1 MQGGEVQ
8 PDAADAVRPGGAAGA
23 HQRPAGA
30 GDGARRPA
38 GAAWSATAARCSAFT
53 VPGEGDRLSPAVAWA
68 DRFYCADEAT
78 GTVYSFD
85 AAGQLVET
93 IRGRAD
99 GPLEL
104 EVRENHLFINS
115 PDSAT
120 ARVVDDKHQVREVDK
135 YANDVLGGDPP
146 PVPPPPPPPKK
157 PRVGK
162 PSAPR
167 SVTAAAGNAQARVSW
182 RPAAA
187 ERRRDHPVRGAG
199 RRPAPGGGRQPA
211 GGGGQGPDQR
221 RDVPVLGARGQRQ
234 GRRSRRAPAT
244 R

>member
-1 MQGGEVQ
+1 MPVTVT
-8 PDAADAVRPGGAAGA
+8 ADRRVLLV
-23 HQRPAGA
+23 
-30 GDGARRPA
+30 GDG
-38 GAAWSATAARCSAFT
+38 GQESGFT

-78 GTVYSFD
+78 GTIYAFD
-85 AAGQLVET
+85 AAVKLVET
-93 IRGRAD
+93 IRGRAN

-120 ARVVDDKHQVREVDK
+120 ARVVDDKHQVREVNK

-187 ERRRDHPVRGAG
+187 NGAEIIKYVVRG
-199 RRPAPGGGRQPA
+199 RRAAPARWAPTSVRW
-211 GGGGQGPDQR
+211 
-221 RDVPVLGARGQRQ
+221 
-234 GRRSRRAPAT
+234 RSRA
-244 R
+244 

>member
-1 MQGGEVQ
+1 MRVQRGEVH
-8 PDAADAVRPGGAAGA
+8 PTPLTLSGPAALPARTSGAAGA
-23 HQRPAGA
+23 GH
-30 GDGARRPA
+30 GARRPA
-38 GAAWSATAARCSAFT
+38 GATWWVTVGRRAAFT

-68 DRFYCADEAT
+68 GRFYCADEAT
-78 GTVYSFD
+78 GTVYAFD

-93 IRGRAD
+93 IRGRAN

-162 PSAPR
+162 PGAPR
-167 SVTAAAGNAQARVSW
+167 SVTAAAGNAAGAGEL
-182 RPAAA
+182 AAGRRQ
-187 ERRRDHPVRGAG
+187 RRRDHQVRGGG
-199 RRPAPGGGRQPA
+199 RRPAP
-211 GGGGQGPDQR
+211 
-221 RDVPVLGARGQRQ
+221 ARWAPTSVRW
-234 GRRSRRAPAT
+234 RSRA
-244 R
+244 